1 MFIYERIYSILKTTT
16 PTNGELTE
24 MIYGYDD
31 RDNNGHRLYIRH
43 YLGDIRRRYKVQI
56 TADKNGRYHMVRPQY
71 EFEDNQWNYAGKV
84 GRPRAFI

>member
-1 MFIYERIYSILKTTT
+1 MFRYEKIYNILKTST
-16 PTNGELTE
+16 PTNGELAE

-31 RDNNGHRLYIRH
+31 GDSNGLRQNIRAF
-43 YLGDIRRRYKVQI
+43 LIDIRRRYKVQI

-71 EFEDNQWNYAGKV
+71 EFEDNEWNYAGKV